1 MNRHRN
7 IGALSCPA
15 LLLAWTIGAALIVG
29 CFQRADAMEGEL
41 RLEQGEPSPRV
52 EAPATRVRKSEHR
65 GTARLSR
72 YKALARQDLQGG
84 RFADAYHRLRP
95 SVADAHGDS
104 EYLGLLALAAMR
116 MGSYGEAMVIY
127 QRLTGMEPGRR
138 GWYVGLALAREQLGL
153 DATSVYREA
162 LMLSDGES
170 EIRALLRAKLADT
183 TAKVG

>member
-7 IGALSCPA
+7 IGALSFPA

-29 CFQRADAMEGEL
+29 CFQRADAVDGEL
-41 RLEQGEPSPRV
+41 RREQLEPSPKV
-52 EAPATRVRKSEHR
+52 ETPARVRKTEHR

-84 RFADAYHRLRP
+84 RFADAYYRLRP
-95 SVADAHGDS
+95 SVADAHGDT

-127 QRLTGMEPGRR
+127 QRLTRIEPGRR
-138 GWYVGLALAREQLGL
+138 GWYLGLALAREQLGL

-170 EIRALLRAKLADT
+170 EVRTLLRAKLADT